1 MVRLVQRLIVKKM
14 RVYQEEFSIPKMDV
28 QLVPLV
34 EDVER
39 FLEIHRFITILY
51 NAVKDY
57 GIEMHNLRVFI
68 GKSDAAVKAGH
79 IASSIGVVLALY
91 KTLIVD
97 KELDLDIKPIIG
109 MGMPTFRGGI
119 NNPTLVEHEVRCYQG
134 FRTVT
139 IQSAI
144 RYDNP
149 FEKYRKVYTVLS
161 EWIDKPARAIDEG
174 IATRIIENAMS
185 SYRKLVSRYL
195 EVVNRFSERI
205 PSTRERVSWREYGR
219 RIELGDKLLNVPR
232 AIVFTATWYTLG
244 VPPTYLDAEYIINA
258 YRSGEIDEVL
268 KLMPQLLNEW
278 RYELQFYVPSIAS
291 KRLDEHI
298 VKVINEAL
306 DYMGL
311 KPEPNELYKS
321 IAELEPMEYYI
332 LALASIRGFLG

>member
-1 MVRLVQRLIVKKM
+1 MYGCDEVMVDYEGKLTPYAQPKEIVLKVGSLGIPIGEKLFITPRVPNPRLEDLDRVSLSIEAALLANYYSYTRLGTQAVKWIILPMVEDPAMVRLVQRLIVKKM

-39 FLEIHRFITILY
+39 LLEIHRFITILY

-79 IASSIGVVLALY
+79 IASSIGITLALY

-97 KELDLDIKPIIG
+97 NELDLDIKPIIG

-119 NNPTLVEHEVRCYQG
+119 NNPALVEHEVRCYQG

-161 EWIDKPARAIDEG
+161 DWIDKPARAIDEG
-174 IATRIIENAMS
+174 IATRIIKDAMS
-185 SYRKLVSRYL
+185 SYSHT
-195 EVVNRFSERI
+195 
-205 PSTRERVSWREYGR
+205 PH
-219 RIELGDKLLNVPR
+219 
-232 AIVFTATWYTLG
+232 AT
-244 VPPTYLDAEYIINA
+244 
-258 YRSGEIDEVL
+258 
-268 KLMPQLLNEW
+268 
-278 RYELQFYVPSIAS
+278 
-291 KRLDEHI
+291 
-298 VKVINEAL
+298 
-306 DYMGL
+306 
-311 KPEPNELYKS
+311 
-321 IAELEPMEYYI
+321 
-332 LALASIRGFLG
+332 